1 MGEIVDLQPEDK
13 AGHEDDEVA
22 EDTDAGLGI
31 APLILPFNFH
41 HELMLVLKLILPL
54 VAKIAF

>member
-13 AGHEDDEVA
+13 TGHEDDEVA

-41 HELMLVLKLILPL
+41 HELMLALILLLPL
-54 VAKIAF
+54 IERKG